1 MTKLLSPPFRSP
13 KMQKKIPDK
22 ESQPD
27 RVDPQPSR
35 LSRLLYHTYYLFQII
50 RTNAI

>member
-22 ESQPD
+22 ESQTDGVNP
-27 RVDPQPSR
+27 RPSR
-35 LSRLLYHTYYLFQII
+35 LSRLLYHAYLFQII
-50 RTNAI
+50 LTNAI